1 MVNGE
6 TYYYY
11 DLAHFEQV
19 SKLPFS
25 IRILLES
32 ALRNCDGFLSTEADV
47 MTILNWVKY
56 KGEGVEDDKEYEVPF
71 KPSRVILQD
80 FTGVP
85 AGSFSSTSRLSVS
98 SQGHSDFS
106 CRFCCYA

>member
-1 MVNGE
+1 MNGE

-11 DLAHFEQV
+11 DLAHFEQT

-25 IRILLES
+25 IRVLLES
-32 ALRNCDGFLSTEADV
+32 ALRNCDGFLSTENDV

-56 KGEGVEDDKEYEVPF
+56 KGDGVQDDKEYEVPF

-85 AGSFSSTSRLSVS
+85 AGELVN
-98 SQGHSDFS
+98 SDHM
-106 CRFCCYA
+106 